1 MLFVSQIGREQ
12 MLYSGKLES
21 VPEDIVPI
29 SERNLSSFSDVEIL
43 EQFDQKNNGASEGE
57 TSSPHSEKTVHVH
70 FEDLNTSQD
79 GGKSTSTHQVSIEHG
94 GKECVVQPN
103 KLGAG
108 SGGGDS
114 RGLLRATGPG
124 GKQTPRNGKY
134 GHRNDSYTESH
145 LQCFSR
151 KCCIFVRICHSASA
165 LNRSNQPLEIFGK
178 PAYFRTVT
186 ASVWD
191 NC

>member
-1 MLFVSQIGREQ
+1 

-21 VPEDIVPI
+21 VPEDIVPL

-43 EQFDQKNNGASEGE
+43 EQFDQRNNGTSEGE
-57 TSSPHSEKTVHVH
+57 TSSPYSEKAVHVH

-79 GGKSTSTHQVSIEHG
+79 GGKGTSTHQEVSTEQG

-103 KLGAG
+103 QLGAG

-114 RGLLRATGPG
+114 RGHLRATGPG

-134 GHRNDSYTESH
+134 GPRIGNI
-145 LQCFSR
+145 QNGNISR
-151 KCCIFVRICHSASA
+151 
-165 LNRSNQPLEIFGK
+165 G
-178 PAYFRTVT
+178 
-186 ASVWD
+186 
-191 NC
+191 